1 MTEVARK
8 PGCMANRGASA
19 KGKRREAAY
28 ARQRRKHDEATLRHL
43 DTQTLEAAAR
53 RAAAAESAVLVRWGT
68 RADALD
74 RLSQIGQILGRLRLQ
89 QDALVSERDE
99 LITHLRKTGVSWNQV
114 ASRTGLSRQALS
126 KRVKRT

>member
-1 MTEVARK
+1 
-8 PGCMANRGASA
+8 MANRGAAA

-53 RAAAAESAVLVRWGT
+53 RAAAAAESAALVRRGT

-74 RLSQIGQILGRLRLQ
+74 RLSQIGQILGRLRLE

-99 LITHLRKTGVSWNQV
+99 LITHLRETGVNWNQV

-126 KRVKRT
+126 KRKRT